1 MVCNG
6 HYSDVRRAELPGAES
21 FPGTVVHS
29 HSYRDNQAFK
39 GLTVIVIGASAS
51 GEDICRE
58 IALTADK
65 VGPYHHVTFP
75 VTCLSILQSEVLR
88 PRPRLA
94 WEGLRLLG
102 DASCH
107 ELPNARSFAR
117 NAF

>member
-65 VGPYHHVTFP
+65 VGPCRLANFP
-75 VTCLSILQSEVLR
+75 ATSLSILQSEVPR

-94 WEGLRLLG
+94 WEGWPVLG
-102 DASCH
+102 DACCH
-107 ELPNARSFAR
+107 KRLNAKRSGR